1 MNLSSEVEKNMELF
15 MEKLIKL
22 PIKVN
27 DLKDYIRV
35 FRKWAKYEVRGNEIN
50 LSELKEIVLKE
61 L

>member
-1 MNLSSEVEKNMELF
+1 MSGEVEKNMELF

-27 DLKDYIRV
+27 DLKEYIRA
-35 FRKWAKYEVRGNEIN
+35 FKKWAKYEVRGNEIN
-50 LSELKEIVLKE
+50 YSELKNIVLKE